1 MPFYGEE
8 VGTDV
13 ETAVEQIINNKNKI
27 EPKKP
32 TMQLSDTK
40 RTNKSLVSNQAPVPV
55 DMCDPIQ
62 KKLEQNQVIKPNI
75 GVEPSPANSA
85 TQSVVVASETNI
97 TKPYSSDLKQTQQA
111 SNMQSNLE
119 SVDISNVDTIESVKK
134 VKTQIQKEKATENI
148 TKPSKQKS
156 FPSKQVETV
165 QLQDKKDPNSGE
177 TVDTLDTPLELDK
190 SKAQKTKSR
199 KVEMAKTQQK

>member
-27 EPKKP
+27 EPRKP

-62 KKLEQNQVIKPNI
+62 KKFEQNQVKKPNI

-97 TKPYSSDLKQTQQA
+97 TQPFSSDLKQSQHA
-111 SNMQSNLE
+111 C
-119 SVDISNVDTIESVKK
+119 VDTTFSSNKWMPCYVAVAAPIE
-134 VKTQIQKEKATENI
+134 E
-148 TKPSKQKS
+148 
-156 FPSKQVETV
+156 
-165 QLQDKKDPNSGE
+165 KKDR
-177 TVDTLDTPLELDK
+177 
-190 SKAQKTKSR
+190 Q
-199 KVEMAKTQQK
+199 